1 MNWVVSLTMLLTGS
15 VCGQAQDIPG
25 FSFNEVERSACHIFI
40 DAKYI
45 WTVEVIMES
54 EGAPIPV
61 MNLLTFGSQR
71 TALRPRQIHIY
82 NEVSRKPNIERL
94 AIDTGVDGDPYVTNF
109 INVQPDA
116 FIAFDLVGDF
126 GGFEEP
132 DRITVDLGEIEYNL
146 EAIDCS
152 DFEILVNRINQINF
166 DSPDVRQDYDVL
178 NIHHMGQK
186 RPRRRGRR

>member
-1 MNWVVSLTMLLTGS
+1 LTGS
-15 VCGQAQDIPG
+15 VCGQAQDATD

-71 TALRPRQIHIY
+71 TSLRPRQIHIY
-82 NEVSRKPNIERL
+82 NEVSRKPDIERL

-109 INVQPDA
+109 INVQPDS

-166 DSPDVRQDYDVL
+166 DSPDVRQDYDL
-178 NIHHMGQK
+178 LDIYHMGQK